1 MNSLT
6 FHTVLIRFHTEVRS
20 WAASLSNRKS
30 FVSTTHFK
38 VAIAGIKNLLHLSNE
53 ELASFSLGS
62 FSYHFQL
69 ESYCFDHKRNLTLL
83 FWSQKK
89 FNLIVL
95 VTKANY

>member
-1 MNSLT
+1 MDFCLNEFIDISHSPYSIT
-6 FHTVLIRFHTEVRS
+6 YRGVRS

-38 VAIAGIKNLLHLSNE
+38 VAIAGVKNLLHLSNE

-62 FSYHFQL
+62 FSL
-69 ESYCFDHKRNLTLL
+69 LSLSAGILL
-83 FWSQKK
+83 FRSQKK

-95 VTKANY
+95 VTKEI